1 MKTDQP
7 FDRAAIP
14 RLPQAPR
21 ERFDGIVHVALGLAA
36 LAACVQFQAA
46 IARFIPRAGTFAAR
60 LSETPEMLANP
71 TYAIRYVDTNLAAQ
85 AAAKA
90 RPAAAVTRSE
100 SAPPAPRNPSSI

>member
-1 MKTDQP
+1 MKTDQSLH
-7 FDRAAIP
+7 RATIL

-21 ERFDGIVHVALGLAA
+21 EQFDGIVHVALGLAA

-46 IARFIPRAGTFAAR
+46 IAHFIPRAGTFATR

-71 TYAIRYVDTNLAAQ
+71 TYALRYVDTNLAAQ

-90 RPAAAVTRSE
+90 RPAK
-100 SAPPAPRNPSSI
+100 SATQDGAPQTPRNPSSI